1 MYTQLV
7 KPFFDFLFALIA
19 LVIISPILILVTI
32 LLAIVNKGQ
41 PFFVQRRPGKN
52 GHIFMIIKFR
62 TMTSAKDQNGI
73 LLPDADRLTSTG
85 KLIRKTSVDE
95 LPQLLNILKG
105 DMSFIGPR
113 PLLPQYLSIYTPEQM
128 RRHDVKPGITGWAQV
143 NGRNA
148 ISWTQKFQY
157 DIQYVNNISFFLD
170 LKILFMTIKKVLI
183 SEGINTENMATTKP
197 FNGSN

>member
-1 MYTQLV
+1 MYTQFV

-19 LVIISPILILVTI
+19 LVIISPILILVSI

-52 GHIFMIIKFR
+52 GRIFKIIKFR

-73 LLPDADRLTSTG
+73 LLPDSDRLTSIG

-95 LPQLLNILKG
+95 LPQLLNVLKG

-157 DIQYVNNISFFLD
+157 DIQYVNNISFSFD
-170 LKILFMTIKKVLI
+170 LKILFKTIKKVLI
-183 SEGINTENMATTKP
+183 SEGINTENMATTEP